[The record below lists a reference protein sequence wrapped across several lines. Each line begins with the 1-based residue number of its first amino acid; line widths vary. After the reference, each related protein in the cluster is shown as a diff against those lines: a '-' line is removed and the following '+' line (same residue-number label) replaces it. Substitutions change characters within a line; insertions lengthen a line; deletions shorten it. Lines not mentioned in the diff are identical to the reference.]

1 MYLLYTFAPDFSN
14 HNVMDWLKETISE
27 PSSVQSIII
36 VSLISA
42 LGIQLGKLKLFNI
55 SLGITF
61 VLFVGLVV
69 GYLNLDLNRDM
80 LSFAQNFGLILFVYA
95 LGLQV
100 GPGFFS
106 SLKKGGL
113 KLNMLALGVIFLG
126 LILTVILSK
135 LSNVSLPNMVGI
147 FCGATTNTPA
157 LGAAQQTVKQLTGG
171 DIKVI
176 SDMALATAVA
186 YPFGVIGVIL
196 AIIFLR
202 RLFVSKSSADQTFV
216 KKDNEMYVGEF
227 SITNPGIEGKSIL
240 EIMKLTPKHFVI
252 SRIWHDGVVTIPTSE
267 RILRQGDHLLIISK
281 KSDVEHIKVLFGEQE
296 NVDWNKEDIDWNHI
310 DNSQLVSRR
319 IIVTNSKVNG
329 VKLEALKLRNNYG
342 INITRVNRVGID
354 LLASPSLA
362 LQIGDRLT
370 VVGEKASINN
380 VAKILGDEVKRLT
393 RPNLIAIFLGIA
405 LGLVLGALPI
415 PFPGVSMPVKLGIAG
430 GPIIIGILMGAF
442 GPRFHITTYTT
453 QSANL
458 FIRQFG
464 LTIYLA
470 CLGIGSGEHFF
481 DTVFQTEGLIWI
493 GFGFILTVVP
503 VLIVALIAMK
513 IYKIDYAQNVGMLCG
528 SMANPMAL
536 NYVNSTMDE
545 DEPSVAYA
553 TVYPVSMFT
562 RIVFTQL
569 LLMLFY

>member
-1 MYLLYTFAPDFSN
+1 
-14 HNVMDWLKETISE
+14 MDWLTETILE
-27 PSSVQSIII
+27 PSSVQTIII
-36 VSLISA
+36 ISIVSAI
-42 LGIQLGKLKLFNI
+42 GILLGKLKLFNI

-61 VLFVGLVV
+61 VFFVGILF
-69 GYLNLDLNRDM
+69 GHINLDINRDM

-113 KLNMLALGVIFLG
+113 QLNMMALGVIFIG
-126 LILTVILSK
+126 LILTVILSYA
-135 LSNVSLPNMVGI
+135 SNISLPNMVGI
-147 FCGATTNTPA
+147 LCGATTNTPA
-157 LGAAQQTVKQLTGG
+157 LGAAQQALKQITGG
-171 DIKVI
+171 DMKAVA
-176 SDMALATAVA
+176 DMALATAVA
-186 YPFGVIGVIL
+186 YPLGVIGVIL

-202 RLFVSKSSADQTFV
+202 KFFVPKDTLTKSHE
-216 KKDNEMYVGEF
+216 KKDNNMHVGEF
-227 SITNPGIEGKSIL
+227 HITNPAVEGKSIRD
-240 EIMKLTPKHFVI
+240 IMQLTSKHFVI

-267 RILRQGDHLLIISK
+267 SILRHNDHLLIISK

-319 IIVTNSKVNG
+319 LIVTNSKVNG
-329 VKLEALKLRNNYG
+329 VKLGTLKLRNNYG
-342 INITRVNRVGID
+342 INITRVNRAGID
-354 LLASPSLA
+354 LLASPDLS

-370 VVGEKASINN
+370 VVGEKASIDN
-380 VAKILGDEVKRLT
+380 VAKIIGDEIKRLDK
-393 RPNLIAIFLGIA
+393 PNLIAIFLGIA
-405 LGLVLGALPI
+405 LGLILGALPL
-415 PFPGVSMPVKLGIAG
+415 PFPGMTFPVKLGIAG
-430 GPIIIGILMGAF
+430 GPIIVGILMGAF

-458 FIRQFG
+458 LMREFG
-464 LTIYLA
+464 LTVYLA
-470 CLGIGSGEHFF
+470 CLGIGAGEHFF
-481 DTVFQTEGLIWI
+481 ETVFQTEGLIWI
-493 GFGFILTVVP
+493 AFGFILTVVP

-513 IYKIDYAQNVGMLCG
+513 VFHLEYSKNVGMLCG

-536 NYVNSTMDE
+536 NYVDSIIDD

-569 LLMLFY
+569 LLMLFI